1 VRDYRRHLVVSWV
14 AIVLVLPAQGRG
26 DPASNAAT
34 ERPWAIGVSEA
45 EQKTAFELF
54 DNGNR
59 EFAESHTAQALQSYR
74 EAIQHWDHPS
84 IRYNI
89 AVCLIDLNQPLEA
102 DENLERSLAFG
113 ESALPAAQYREA
125 LRYQKLLAAQLAR
138 IAITAQQPGM
148 EITLDGKLL
157 FTAPGSVDRKLL
169 PGEHEIV
176 ASSAGFSTRSR
187 RLVLVAGKS
196 TAYHVDGLE
205 PVSIPTL
212 ESRRW
217 PVWIPWSVLAA
228 AGVAVAGGTW
238 SYASASHNFDNYN
251 RVIASRCTQRCTP
264 EMLAGFAD
272 LHRYEHRGDVEEVV
286 AISLFVAGGV
296 ALATGVAGLVLNQPR
311 LAHAPRP
318 TVEATATGIT
328 AGLAWGF

>member
-1 VRDYRRHLVVSWV
+1 MVSWV
-14 AIVLVLPAQGRG
+14 AIALVLPAKGRG
-26 DPASNAAT
+26 EPASNGGT

-102 DENLERSLAFG
+102 DDNLERSLAFG

-148 EITLDGKLL
+148 QITLDGKLL
-157 FTAPGSVDRKLL
+157 FTAPGSVNRKLL

-176 ASSAGFSTRSR
+176 ASSAGFSTRST

-196 TAYHVDGLE
+196 TSYDVGRLE
-205 PVSIPTL
+205 LVSVPTL
-212 ESRRW
+212 EWRRW

-228 AGVAVAGGTW
+228 GGVAVAGGAW

-251 RVIASRCTQRCTP
+251 RVIASRCTQRCSS

-272 LHRYEHRGDVEEVV
+272 LRRYEHRGDVEEVV
-286 AISLFVAGGV
+286 AISLFVAGGA
-296 ALATGVAGLVLNQPR
+296 ALAAGVAGLVLNQPR
-311 LAHAPRP
+311 LDHAPRP
-318 TVEATATGIT
+318 TVESTATGIT
-328 AGLAWGF
+328 AGVAWGF